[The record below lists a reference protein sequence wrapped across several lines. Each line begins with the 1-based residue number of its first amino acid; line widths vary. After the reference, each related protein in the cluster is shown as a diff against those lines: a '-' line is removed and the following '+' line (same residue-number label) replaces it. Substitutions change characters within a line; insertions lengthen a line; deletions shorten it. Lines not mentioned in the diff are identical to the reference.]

1 MHSSNTVPEETSYLF
16 PESEMCTMQYANY
29 INNFCL
35 RISFFPAIF
44 FNIKV
49 TKCFAQPVFLFIFF
63 ELFKERNRHR
73 AFCLSFVC
81 LYLSVNSKVCCKLDI
96 GSYRCSREND
106 QHAKKKK
113 KIQCKVTD
121 SVMWNL
127 QEIYVVQRMKDC
139 TKIYHFASWC
149 Q

>member
-1 MHSSNTVPEETSYLF
+1 MLCST
-16 PESEMCTMQYANY
+16 
-29 INNFCL
+29 
-35 RISFFPAIF
+35 SFF
-44 FNIKV
+44 
-49 TKCFAQPVFLFIFF
+49 FLFFLNFSKSEIGI
-63 ELFKERNRHR
+63 ELS
-73 AFCLSFVC
+73 ACP
-81 LYLSVNSKVCCKLDI
+81 LSVCICLLTPKSAVSLTLGLTAVHEKMT
-96 GSYRCSREND
+96 SM
-106 QHAKKKK
+106 QKK